1 MRASI
6 PGRGRWGWAA
16 AAAAAAEL
24 RAVDGDES
32 AASRFHQLT
41 FSVGSAE
48 TTALEI

>member
-1 MRASI
+1 MCEHRSLAEE
-6 PGRGRWGWAA
+6 GGAA

-48 TTALEI
+48 TTAREI